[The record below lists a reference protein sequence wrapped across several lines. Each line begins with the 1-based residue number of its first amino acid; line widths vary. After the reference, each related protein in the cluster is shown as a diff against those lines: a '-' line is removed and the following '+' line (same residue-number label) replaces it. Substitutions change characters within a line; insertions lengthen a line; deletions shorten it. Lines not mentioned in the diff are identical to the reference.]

1 MSHKFP
7 FATYFSV
14 NVKVEPFFNR
24 VLMSC
29 LLLDVAKLSS
39 IGWMLSHRGST
50 SYLDGSPYRAR
61 GNTNPRAA
69 SDARAV
75 AFRRLDRLSGET
87 AAPSGNV
94 PAVQPARRAT
104 GCRRV
109 PPFLC
114 AM

>member
-39 IGWMLSHRGST
+39 IDCMLSHRGST

-61 GNTNPRAA
+61 GNTHPHAA
-69 SDARAV
+69 SDWMGGCL
-75 AFRRLDRLSGET
+75 RRLDCLTQRGRR
-87 AAPSGNV
+87 AAGNV
-94 PAVQPARRAT
+94 PAVPAARRAM
-104 GCRRV
+104 GCRRE
-109 PPFLC
+109 
-114 AM
+114 